1 MIKKRISHASVRTE
15 KYSKG
20 LLQNA
25 KHFATA
31 LLKNR
36 FCLTQANC
44 GLCAPETTVCL
55 MTSFRKERFATRPF
69 DFP

>member
-1 MIKKRISHASVRTE
+1 M
-15 KYSKG
+15 
-20 LLQNA
+20 QNA

-31 LLKNR
+31 HLKNR

-44 GLCAPETTVCL
+44 GLCAPETTVFL